1 MIVNQL
7 EAGWEIIFQRAH
19 EMLAMQLAL
28 CWHKKNRPERWA
40 EFLSA
45 VAEHDN
51 RQEAWADKRFL
62 DSSGAPL
69 DFSRKG
75 FSLEQA
81 RGVTEVSQYKS
92 RFVALLISM
101 HTSFLYEPLRGKNAE
116 TDQFLDDQLQM
127 QQHLRKSLNM
137 SQQKARRDY
146 RLLCLF
152 DRFSLI
158 LCKNELP
165 TDEGRLRIFPD
176 GPSHSI
182 GQGADG
188 ILSVDPWP
196 FQEPE
201 IKVWV
206 ETRRLNQTKFQS
218 DQELASAL
226 LTAELKEKSWI
237 LKKPR
242 HLAVPGFQKI

>member
-7 EAGWEIIFQRAH
+7 KEGWEIIFQRSH

-28 CWHKKNRPERWA
+28 CWQKRNRPERWA
-40 EFLSA
+40 EFVSA

-51 RQEAWADKRFL
+51 RQEAWAGKRFL
-62 DSSGAPL
+62 SPSDTPL
-69 DFSRKG
+69 DFSQKG

-92 RFVALLISM
+92 RYVALLISM
-101 HTSFLYEPLRGKNAE
+101 HTSFLYEPQRGKNAT

-137 SQQKARRDY
+137 SREKASKEY
-146 RLLCLF
+146 RLLNWF

-165 TDEGRLRIFPD
+165 AEEGRLQIFPEED
-176 GPSHSI
+176 PSHSI
-182 GQGADG
+182 WQGADTVF
-188 ILSVDPWP
+188 LYPWP
-196 FQEPE
+196 FEETE

-206 ETRRLNQTKFQS
+206 EARHLKQIKFEN
-218 DQELASAL
+218 DQELAAAL
-226 LTAELKEKSWI
+226 LATQVKEKYWTI
-237 LKKPR
+237 KN
-242 HLAVPGFQKI
+242 PGTK